1 MRFRWRYLI
10 VAFVAV
16 TAIAVLMRG
25 EGGEGHG
32 SALVPPASEPR
43 AVANEAAANDQ
54 RARGEAAEGTR
65 SSSLAPPG
73 VVGVG
78 GEASPLTD
86 RSRQGAL
93 SSAMFFLELS
103 EEVLQMSPE
112 EGATMQR
119 RYATGATAES
129 SATAISSQLAS
140 LHAAAGPEM
149 RMDVAPISWTVTE
162 IEPQITYAV
171 SVWYV
176 EVFSLG
182 GPTDDAHGSFKTFSA
197 RVEWEDGSWKLGE
210 AEAFDGPQPLVSAE
224 GAATGFELRGQLSG
238 FSDGGQLVPLLLA
251 VQGAGDQ

>member
-1 MRFRWRYLI
+1 MRFRWRYLT

-25 EGGEGHG
+25 EGGEGPG
-32 SALVPPASEPR
+32 SSVAPPASEPR
-43 AVANEAAANDQ
+43 AVADEAAAIED
-54 RARGEAAEGTR
+54 RSTTDAAEGTR

-78 GEASPLTD
+78 GAVSPLTD

-103 EEVLQMSPE
+103 EEVVQMSPE
-112 EGATMQR
+112 DGATIQR
-119 RYATGATAES
+119 RYATRATAES
-129 SATAISSQLAS
+129 TAAEISSQLAS
-140 LHAAAGPEM
+140 LRSAAGPGM
-149 RMDVAPISWTVTE
+149 RLDVAPISWTVTE

-197 RVEWEDGSWKLGE
+197 RVEWEIGSWKLGE
-210 AEAFDGPQPLVSAE
+210 AEAFDGPQPVVSAE

-238 FSDGGQLVPLLLA
+238 FSDGGQLLPLLLA
-251 VQGAGDQ
+251 VQGEGDQ